1 MQTNKVALVSGANKG
16 IGHEI
21 ARQLAGRGLIVL
33 LGSRDLGR
41 GDAAARELDGDVRA
55 IQLDVTSTDSI
66 AAAVARIDAELGRLD
81 VLVNNAGIARSNAES
96 DASLENIRRRGLPS
110 AARLSEIREVF
121 EVNVFGVIALTQA
134 LLPLLRRAPEGRI
147 VNVSSGLGSLT
158 RTSAMP
164 AELRGIGGVAYGP
177 SKSALNAVTVA
188 FAQELEHTPIKVN
201 AACPGFTATDLNNH
215 SGPRSTVEA
224 AREPVRLALLP
235 ADGPTGTLSDDEGL
249 LPW

>member
-110 AARLSEIREVF
+110 AARLSR
-121 EVNVFGVIALTQA
+121 
-134 LLPLLRRAPEGRI
+134 
-147 VNVSSGLGSLT
+147 
-158 RTSAMP
+158 
-164 AELRGIGGVAYGP
+164 
-177 SKSALNAVTVA
+177 
-188 FAQELEHTPIKVN
+188 
-201 AACPGFTATDLNNH
+201 
-215 SGPRSTVEA
+215 
-224 AREPVRLALLP
+224 
-235 ADGPTGTLSDDEGL
+235 
-249 LPW
+249 